1 MNNIFFGNEISRK
14 LKIIKKYP
22 ELSIRKFGMFLKMSH
37 FNKLGLLAFD
47 ALTALFKIQDEL

>member
-47 ALTALFKIQDEL
+47 ALTALFKI